1 MGLLNITVGFVKKK
15 NITVGETQIQR
26 EGGEGERERKQ

>member
-1 MGLLNITVGFVKKK
+1 MGLLNITVGFVKK

-26 EGGEGERERKQ
+26 ERDRGREREQ